1 MEDAHEAHRLLR
13 ATDHHFMDLLAGE
26 DTEIALP
33 VLERALKPKF
43 AELAKGD
50 PLKAAQ
56 NAALFESVATEAV
69 REHDQK
75 NAYVQKSLARIMGKG
90 IKGPIAKRLCDEI
103 MKIQPSLRTAQFL
116 RGVIQQ
122 VTGKGPK
129 VQNSLMASLKS
140 AQHWPHNAKIESV
153 LRNIQRPLT

>member
-1 MEDAHEAHRLLR
+1 
-13 ATDHHFMDLLAGE
+13 MDLLAGE

-69 REHDQK
+69 RKHD
-75 NAYVQKSLARIMGKG
+75 
-90 IKGPIAKRLCDEI
+90 
-103 MKIQPSLRTAQFL
+103 
-116 RGVIQQ
+116 
-122 VTGKGPK
+122 
-129 VQNSLMASLKS
+129 
-140 AQHWPHNAKIESV
+140 
-153 LRNIQRPLT
+153 

>member
-1 MEDAHEAHRLLR
+1 ME
-13 ATDHHFMDLLAGE
+13 MLAGE

-33 VLERALKPKF
+33 VLERALKPRF
-43 AELAKGD
+43 AEMAKGD

-69 REHDQK
+69 RKHDQK

-90 IKGPIAKRLCDEI
+90 IKGPDAKRLCNEI
-103 MKIQPSLRTAQFL
+103 MKTQPSLRTAQFL

-122 VTGKGPK
+122 ITGKGTK
-129 VQNSLMASLKS
+129 FQNSLMSSLKS
-140 AQHWPHNAKIESV
+140 AQHWPHNANIESV